1 MLGAGSPDEE
11 RLLDAAQHGDL
22 VTVCQLAGKGT
33 VNINCRNN
41 QGWSPL
47 YWAVMCNHL
56 PVVRFLLTRFEVSL
70 AISNNFGLTPLHGA
84 CRINNWEAVNTLV
97 LDPRCTE
104 QVVNKKDDWGYTPV
118 MQALKFG
125 SKDSLR
131 VLATT
136 PTVHFY
142 IEDLIQV
149 ATCEGLQDV
158 VFKFAENY
166 LSKQN
171 RQMLESLVTRNKELE
186 LRCRKAEQMLG
197 QAKARVKEVERTLQN
212 LRMGSRVQ
220 EKALRNSQARS
231 REFELALQEATGKN
245 AMTETKLAELDRS
258 IKSRCVK
265 CEQAEDLVR
274 ELDMD
279 LMNNNY
285 LLS

>member
-1 MLGAGSPDEE
+1 M
-11 RLLDAAQHGDL
+11 
-22 VTVCQLAGKGT
+22 
-33 VNINCRNN
+33 
-41 QGWSPL
+41 
-47 YWAVMCNHL
+47 
-56 PVVRFLLTRFEVSL
+56 
-70 AISNNFGLTPLHGA
+70 
-84 CRINNWEAVNTLV
+84 
-97 LDPRCTE
+97 
-104 QVVNKKDDWGYTPV
+104 
-118 MQALKFG
+118 
-125 SKDSLR
+125 
-131 VLATT
+131 
-136 PTVHFY
+136 
-142 IEDLIQV
+142 
-149 ATCEGLQDV
+149 
-158 VFKFAENY
+158 FKFAENY

-258 IKSRCVK
+258 IKSRCAK